1 MILLILLSLFML
13 ILPLVIIYFFLY
25 NKEKKQVNQP
35 IPQNQ
40 NENNFLFA
48 KYQYLLIE
56 FWLYFLEEQ
65 GLGIHQ
71 GKDAIGVNEV
81 NNIIAVKCSKN
92 IKDFTGID
100 EEINGYINF
109 YQTNFREYLEKY
121 LKKIFSEIEKE
132 KQKIAVNNYFYYKNE
147 QSIRYQDEQLPYEIK
162 VSEQGKI
169 QRNIDALKEKNLE
182 LQEKISQRTEKV
194 KEQEKLYSD
203 IYNTYN
209 FSNTYYPI
217 FRYNHLPK
225 NKLFVVYFGKR

>member
-1 MILLILLSLFML
+1 MIYLILSFSFML
-13 ILPLVIIYFFLY
+13 ILPLVIIYFFYY

-40 NENNFLFA
+40 NENNFLYE
-48 KYQYLLIE
+48 KYLLVK
-56 FWLYFLEEQ
+56 FWLYFLGEQ

-71 GKDAIGVNEV
+71 GKDAIGVNKV

-109 YQTNFREYLEKY
+109 YQTNFREYLEKHRKNI
-121 LKKIFSEIEKE
+121 LSEIEKE
-132 KQKIAVNNYFYYKNE
+132 KQKISFNVDCYNKNE
-147 QSIRYQDEQLPYEIK
+147 QSIHYQSQQLPYEIK

-169 QRNIDALKEKNLE
+169 QRNIDALIEKNLE
-182 LQEKISQRTEKV
+182 LQEKNSQRIKKIE
-194 KEQEKLYSD
+194 EQEKLYSD
-203 IYNTYN
+203 IDNTYN